1 MMLFKLAA
9 GNVKKSIR
17 DFAIY
22 FMTLA
27 FAVCIFY
34 MFNSIEA
41 QQELMSV
48 TKMKH
53 AAMQTLSST
62 IGYMSVFVSVVLG
75 FLIVYANNFLVRR
88 RKKELG
94 IYMTL
99 GMEKGSISLILMME
113 TLMIGVFALFTG
125 LVAGIFMSQIMS
137 IFTAKLFEADMT
149 SFKFI
154 FSPKAAAKS
163 IMYFGLI
170 FAVVMAFNFVS
181 IANCRLI
188 KLLYADSR
196 NEEFKTRDMKLS
208 VALFVISVIS
218 IGFSYYF
225 IIKNG
230 MMDLNR
236 DFTMSILLGSL
247 GTLLF
252 FMSLSGIALRLLQ
265 KNESVYFRGL
275 NMFVMRQIASKVNT
289 AYLSISVICI
299 ILLLTIGTFS
309 SGMSVNEIATKKLEK
324 GTVFDNSFIY
334 LGFERE
340 PKGEKDMYAELD
352 GMYDLDGNI
361 EDYEQHAVYKEDA
374 KLRDILSPEYRKGV
388 YKWMGDREMS
398 IIALSDYNNALALQ
412 GKRGISLGK
421 GEFAI
426 NCTKEEIANYAKPI
440 LKDGN
445 PISVGGKELKPGFDM
460 IFNESIVNDEDFFT
474 EPMFIV
480 NDELVK
486 GLDMEYTVLNVKYN
500 EFADGVKIDEDI
512 DMILKEYQGES
523 EASNMPFDIALSKTR
538 IYMDSI
544 SASTIATFLAI
555 YLGFVFLVACV
566 AILALQQLSEAADNK
581 KRYDLL
587 QKMGA
592 EKDMVKR
599 ALFIQVLVY
608 FIMPIT
614 LAIIHS
620 VVGLSVANNV
630 IASIGEMDAGK
641 SIFITAGFFTVIYGG
656 YFAATYSGCKS
667 IVLRD

>member
-22 FMTLA
+22 FMTLS

-48 TKMKH
+48 TTIKH

-62 IGYMSVFVSVVLG
+62 LSYMSIFVSVVLG
-75 FLIVYANNFLVRR
+75 LLIVYANNFLVTR

-99 GMEKGSISLILMME
+99 GMEKGKISLILMME

-125 LVAGIFMSQIMS
+125 LVAGIFMSQLMS
-137 IFTAKLFEADMT
+137 IFTAKLFEADMA

-163 IMYFGLI
+163 IMYFGI
-170 FAVVMAFNFVS
+170 MFAVVMAFNFVS
-181 IANCRLI
+181 IAKCTLI
-188 KLLYADSR
+188 KLLYSDSK
-196 NEEFKTRDMKLS
+196 NEELKTRSMKLS
-208 VALFVISVIS
+208 VALFIISIIS

-230 MMDLNR
+230 MMDINR
-236 DFTMSILLGSL
+236 DFTMSIVLGSI

-252 FMSLSGIALRLLQ
+252 FMSFSGIALRLLQ
-265 KNESVYFRGL
+265 KNEAVYFKGL
-275 NMFVMRQIASKVNT
+275 NMFVMRQIASKINT
-289 AYLSISVICI
+289 AYVSMSIICI
-299 ILLLTIGTFS
+299 ILLFTIGTFS

-334 LGFERE
+334 FGRE
-340 PKGEKDMYAELD
+340 NGSQKKMDMYSRLND
-352 GMYDLDGNI
+352 IYDLEGKF
-361 EDYEQHAVYKEDA
+361 EYYEQHKVYKGD
-374 KLRDILSPEYRKGV
+374 LGIGVILSPEYKKGV
-388 YKWMGDREMS
+388 YKWMEYEDVS
-398 IIALSDYNNALALQ
+398 VIALSDYNKVLSLQ
-412 GKRGISLGK
+412 GKKGISLGN
-421 GEFAI
+421 GEFAV
-426 NCTKEEIANYAKPI
+426 NCTKEEVANYA
-440 LKDGN
+440 
-445 PISVGGKELKPGFDM
+445 ISAVEEGRSIFVGGRELKPGFDV
-460 IFNESIVNDEDFFT
+460 IFDESIVNDEDFFVK
-474 EPMFIV
+474 PVIIV
-480 NDELVK
+480 NDGIVK
-486 GLDMEYTVLNVKYN
+486 GLDCEYAVINAIYS
-500 EFADGVKIDEDI
+500 EFVDEVQFDEDMDGI
-512 DMILKEYQGES
+512 MREHGDKNEDTGK
-523 EASNMPFDIALSKTR
+523 PFDIALSKTR

-544 SASTIATFLAI
+544 STSTIATFLAI

-566 AILALQQLSEAADNK
+566 AILALQQLSDASDNK

-592 EKDMVKR
+592 EKSMVKR
-599 ALFIQVLVY
+599 VLFIQVIVY
-608 FIMPIT
+608 FMMPLF

-620 VVGLSVANNV
+620 IVGLSVANNV
-630 IASIGEMDAGK
+630 IASIGKVNAGK
-641 SIFITAGFFTVIYGG
+641 NIFITAGFFMVIYGG
-656 YFAATYSGCKS
+656 YFAATYAGCKN
-667 IVLRD
+667 IILRD

>member
-1 MMLFKLAA
+1 MMLFKIAA

-41 QQELMSV
+41 QEELMSV

-62 IGYMSVFVSVVLG
+62 LGYMSVFVSVVLG
-75 FLIVYANNFLVRR
+75 LLIVYANNFLVRR

-99 GMEKGSISLILMME
+99 GMEKGKISLILMME
-113 TLMIGVFALFTG
+113 TLMIGIFALITG
-125 LVAGIFMSQIMS
+125 LVAGIFMSQLMS

-170 FAVVMAFNFVS
+170 FAVVMSFNFVS
-181 IANCRLI
+181 IAKCSLI
-188 KLLYADSR
+188 KLLYADSK
-196 NEEFKTRDMKLS
+196 NEEFKTRSVKLS
-208 VALFVISVIS
+208 IALFAMSIISL
-218 IGFSYYF
+218 GFSYYF

-230 MMDLNR
+230 MMDLNM
-236 DFTMSILLGSL
+236 DFTMSIVLGSL

-265 KNESVYFRGL
+265 KNKSVYFRGL
-275 NMFVMRQIASKVNT
+275 NIFVMRQIASKVNT
-289 AYLSISVICI
+289 AYVSMSIICI
-299 ILLLTIGTFS
+299 ILLLAIGTFS
-309 SGMSVNEIATKKLEK
+309 SGMSVNEVANQKLEK
-324 GTVFDNSFIY
+324 GTVFDNSFIH
-334 LGFERE
+334 FNSD
-340 PKGEKDMYAELD
+340 GELQGENDIYAQIDGIYPLD
-352 GMYDLDGNI
+352 GKT
-361 EDYEQHAVYKEDA
+361 EEYEQYTVYKA
-374 KLRDILSPEYRKGV
+374 NVWLRDILSPEYSEGV
-388 YKWMGDREMS
+388 YKWMGDREIS
-398 IIALSDYNNALALQ
+398 IISLSDYNNALYLQ
-412 GKRGISLGK
+412 GKKGIGLAK

-426 NCTKEEIANYAKPI
+426 NCTKEEVVNYVKYIAESGKAFSI
-440 LKDGN
+440 
-445 PISVGGKELKPGFDM
+445 GGKELRPGFNM
-460 IFNESIVNDEDFFT
+460 IFNESIVNDEDFFV

-486 GLDMEYTVLNVKYN
+486 GLDMEYIVLNVKYN

-512 DMILKEYQGES
+512 DMILNEYRGES
-523 EASNMPFDIALSKTR
+523 EASNTPFDIALSKTR
-538 IYMDSI
+538 IHMESI

-587 QKMGA
+587 QKIGA
-592 EKDMVKR
+592 EKDLVKR
-599 ALFIQVLVY
+599 ALFVQVLVY
-608 FIMPIT
+608 FMMPLL
-614 LAIIHS
+614 LAIVHS
-620 VVGLSVANNV
+620 IVGLSVANNV
-630 IASIGEMDAGK
+630 IASIGKINAGK
-641 SIFITAGFFTVIYGG
+641 SIFITAAFFTAIYGG
-656 YFAATYSGCKS
+656 YFAATCAGCKS
-667 IVLRD
+667 IILRD